1 MVSKLIEFSREKRP
15 ARTSATG
22 LHAAD
27 LDAPRRHTLANLQ
40 SLIAV
45 LSIILDSRLSRL
57 RLTFKSLALAATVTA
72 AFPLLATD
80 RQGAIAANLPLKSS
94 NDPYAPAVARTVRA
108 IAEYSRW
115 PADKRD
121 LTLCI
126 VHPTSHS
133 EAILASELSRGRNLS
148 PVAVVARPIGL
159 QACDALYI
167 GQLPAAQ
174 QRQLTDAV
182 RGRSV
187 LTIAE
192 ADPGCRSQAMVCL
205 VYEPDGLTFQLNID
219 AISRS
224 NIAIDPRV
232 LRMASRPEA
241 RP

>member
-1 MVSKLIEFSREKRP
+1 MVSKLIEFSRDKRP

-27 LDAPRRHTLANLQ
+27 LDALRHRALARLRNLVAD
-40 SLIAV
+40 L
-45 LSIILDSRLSRL
+45 LLTPDSRLPRVWITV
-57 RLTFKSLALAATVTA
+57 RSLALAGAVTA
-72 AFPLLATD
+72 AFPLLAAD
-80 RQGAIAANLPLKSS
+80 RQAAIAANLPLRST
-94 NDPYAPAVARTVRA
+94 NDPYAPAVARMVHA

-121 LTLCI
+121 LTLCM
-126 VHPTSHS
+126 VRPTSHG
-133 EAILASELSRGRNLS
+133 EAIAASELSRGRSLS
-148 PVAVVARPIGL
+148 PVAVAARPMGL

-224 NIAIDPRV
+224 NIAIDSRV